1 MCRLLLLAGAIG
13 AILLIDAASAQA
25 QTSGWDGRVRISV
38 NGAEQLSA
46 RTITQAFA
54 VQKNLESAPIEVT
67 LEERRAPLF
76 DVGATVRLAGGF
88 AVGVAVSALSRDV
101 RGTVDARIPHPF
113 FFNQPRHIA
122 GTIDTVSHSEK
133 AVHIDA
139 AYIVPA
145 MGQLSLVLSASVSVF
160 SVTQGL
166 VTDVVFTDAYPFD
179 TATFASATTTS
190 VSKTATGVNVGA
202 DITWKLSRNV
212 GVGGLV
218 RFAKAS
224 VTLAPSAGNS
234 TTIDVGGVQVG
245 GGVRF
250 AF

>member
-1 MCRLLLLAGAIG
+1 M
-13 AILLIDAASAQA
+13 
-25 QTSGWDGRVRISV
+25 
-38 NGAEQLSA
+38 LSA
-46 RTITQAFA
+46 
-54 VQKNLESAPIEVT
+54 
-67 LEERRAPLF
+67 
-76 DVGATVRLAGGF
+76 G
-88 AVGVAVSALSRDV
+88 
-101 RGTVDARIPHPF
+101 
-113 FFNQPRHIA
+113 
-122 GTIDTVSHSEK
+122 
-133 AVHIDA
+133 
-139 AYIVPA
+139 
-145 MGQLSLVLSASVSVF
+145 VSVF

-190 VSKTATGVNVGA
+190 LSKTATGVNVGA